1 MQSGVESEETIKLKG
16 EVKEKNDAIL
26 ELERQLNEKKKH
38 YEASSQKYEKEMK
51 ELDDQI
57 QELSA
62 NNKVKQEQML
72 KLHEM
77 INHFEELFKRYKEEV
92 NNYGSKNFTQA
103 LILERNSDPREQ
115 ENQ

>member
-1 MQSGVESEETIKLKG
+1 M
-16 EVKEKNDAIL
+16 

-38 YEASSQKYEKEMK
+38 YEASSEKYEKEMK

-57 QELSA
+57 KELSA
-62 NNKVKQEQML
+62 TNKVKQEQMI

-92 NNYGSKNFTQA
+92 NIYSFYSNIKRNKNIFGK
-103 LILERNSDPREQ
+103 IFFV
-115 ENQ
+115 